1 MVIVFVC
8 IERRRE
14 VLRKKSRKVWNAL
27 IMACVMLCMAL
38 PVHAESVSVD
48 QGERSTRST
57 NSASSTVTDNEGNKY
72 SVSGICIR
80 NGKSASVY
88 TGFEVK
94 YYFGGTM
101 KDKERV
107 DNYTKSLK
115 AVGSVTLSGGGRNTI
130 GGTADKTGKDGSYKP
145 SQDFLYNVTMVTGTH
160 SFSCNGASWGVSTY
174 Y

>member
-48 QGERSTRST
+48 QGERSTRRT

-94 YYFGGTM
+94 YYFG
-101 KDKERV
+101 
-107 DNYTKSLK
+107 
-115 AVGSVTLSGGGRNTI
+115 
-130 GGTADKTGKDGSYKP
+130 
-145 SQDFLYNVTMVTGTH
+145 
-160 SFSCNGASWGVSTY
+160 
-174 Y
+174 